1 MRTLVVFFFIVFCTV
16 RVSGQESKQR
26 IKWLT
31 GTVLNSKQQPVKK
44 AIIYLDSVKTKIKTD
59 KKGQFKIGLKPDNK
73 YISAYS
79 WNYGIE
85 TIAYEG
91 GDELVIVFP
100 KSESI
105 MSEDDLTELGFNTKI
120 QKKKKEPKD
129 YSKYFDMY
137 QLIAMEVPGA
147 VVTGTTI
154 WLRGNAVNSI
164 ESGLEPLII
173 VDGVQAAT
181 LVGIWPRE
189 VASVRV
195 LRDQNAAIYGTRG
208 ANGVIIIKMKNVNI
222 WIVVSFIF
230 LGNSFLTAQSY
241 SANVESETNALLTSE
256 GTPTS
261 ATNYPTLHK
270 TVEVNGV
277 DIFYREAGSKDA
289 PTILL
294 LHGYPTSSHMF
305 RNLIGDAVDRLSS
318 HAFVDNSVR
327 ELNGVGG
334 HYVADVAWF
343 RVQFHDQL
351 LVNTRG

>member
-31 GTVLNSKQQPVKK
+31 GTVLNSKQQFVKK
-44 AIIYLDSVKTKIKTD
+44 AVIYLDSVKTKIKTD

-208 ANGVIIIKMKNVNI
+208 ANGVIIVKMK
-222 WIVVSFIF
+222 
-230 LGNSFLTAQSY
+230 
-241 SANVESETNALLTSE
+241 
-256 GTPTS
+256 
-261 ATNYPTLHK
+261 K
-270 TVEVNGV
+270 
-277 DIFYREAGSKDA
+277 
-289 PTILL
+289 
-294 LHGYPTSSHMF
+294 
-305 RNLIGDAVDRLSS
+305 
-318 HAFVDNSVR
+318 
-327 ELNGVGG
+327 
-334 HYVADVAWF
+334 
-343 RVQFHDQL
+343 
-351 LVNTRG
+351 

>member
-1 MRTLVVFFFIVFCTV
+1 MRTLVVIFFIVFCTV

-44 AIIYLDSVKTKIKTD
+44 AVIYLDSVKTKIKTD

-129 YSKYFDMY
+129 YSKYMDMY

-208 ANGVIIIKMKNVNI
+208 ANGVIIIKMK
-222 WIVVSFIF
+222 
-230 LGNSFLTAQSY
+230 
-241 SANVESETNALLTSE
+241 
-256 GTPTS
+256 
-261 ATNYPTLHK
+261 K
-270 TVEVNGV
+270 
-277 DIFYREAGSKDA
+277 
-289 PTILL
+289 
-294 LHGYPTSSHMF
+294 
-305 RNLIGDAVDRLSS
+305 
-318 HAFVDNSVR
+318 
-327 ELNGVGG
+327 
-334 HYVADVAWF
+334 
-343 RVQFHDQL
+343 
-351 LVNTRG
+351 